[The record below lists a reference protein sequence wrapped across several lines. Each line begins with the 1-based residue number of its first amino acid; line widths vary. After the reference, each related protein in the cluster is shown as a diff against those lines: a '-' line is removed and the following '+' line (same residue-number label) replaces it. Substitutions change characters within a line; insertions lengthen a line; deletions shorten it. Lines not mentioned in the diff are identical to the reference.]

1 MNKVMEIQKN
11 LYFFKIN
18 KNINK
23 INKVFIF
30 EKKSKNDLLI
40 YSVLMEAIGD
50 RTKNYDQNEFKLKK
64 ADCYDLYFHGSLK
77 EVKNQIVLTLEISF
91 VNPSYLENKEVNK
104 LFEFIMEIF
113 SGIYF
118 SEEILKLSINNYEKY
133 LEQTKDNPKKFGKYK
148 LDDMLNYDN
157 EMHLKYNEAL
167 DFLKGNEI
175 EQKVKEKLKQIN
187 TSHNFYY
194 FVEGSDFILNFITD
208 NIGLNTNS
216 LEVFK
221 EINDEVSNKK
231 EEIVEIKNE
240 NQVAMFMTFQT
251 KNIDIEDEYVLKVL
265 NLIFGG
271 NSASKLFKN
280 VREKENICYGISS
293 QDKIKYGLDVI
304 IEVDKKN
311 IDLAKRRIVEEFE
324 EIRKGNIQEEIE
336 VCKEKHISSIQAETN
351 KGYFQKLLLDKRII
365 YKNEK
370 YNVEEIVKKI
380 SNVQEKDIVELA
392 KKLELTKVL
401 ELN

>member
-1 MNKVMEIQKN
+1 MNKVKEIQKN
-11 LYFFKIN
+11 LYFFKTN

-23 INKVFIF
+23 IDKVFIF
-30 EKKSKNDLLI
+30 DKKSKDDLLT
-40 YSVLMEAIGD
+40 YSVLIDSIGD

-64 ADCYDLYFHGSLK
+64 ADCYDLHFHGSLK
-77 EVKNQIVLTLEISF
+77 ELKNQIILTLEISF
-91 VNPSYLENKEVNK
+91 INPSYLEDKDVNM
-104 LFEFIMEIF
+104 LFSFIKEIF

-118 SEEILKLSINNYEKY
+118 SEEILKLSINNYEKF
-133 LEQTKDNPKKFGKYK
+133 LEQAKDNPKKFGKYK

-157 EMHLKYNEAL
+157 KMHQSYNDALK
-167 DFLKGNEI
+167 FLNDNKI
-175 EQKVKEKLKQIN
+175 EQNVKEKLVQIK
-187 TSHNFYY
+187 SSSNFYY
-194 FVEGSDFILNFITD
+194 FIEGSAATLEFMEN
-208 NIGLNTNS
+208 NIGLNVKD
-216 LEVFK
+216 LEVFEDTDYK
-221 EINDEVSNKK
+221 INDKK

-251 KNIDIEDEYVLKVL
+251 KNIEIEDEYILKVL

-311 IDLAKRRIVEEFE
+311 IDLAKKRIIEEFE
-324 EIRKGNIQEEIE
+324 EIKNGNIHEEIE
-336 VCKEKHISSIQAETN
+336 ICKEKYISSIQSETN
-351 KGYFQKLLLDKRII
+351 KGYFQKILLDKRII

-370 YNVEEIVKKI
+370 YNVEEIIDKI
-380 SNVQEKDIVELA
+380 SNVKENDVIELA
-392 KKLELTKVL
+392 KKLELTKIL